1 LVNEIAILDQLANE
15 GIHVPQAEL
24 GSALQITTDELIF
37 VDSHLQG
44 YGTSLLGSRRAELF
58 RQGDK
63 NSEIQSLV
71 MILMVCGNT
80 LEHGAC

>member
-1 LVNEIAILDQLANE
+1 VS
-15 GIHVPQAEL
+15 
-24 GSALQITTDELIF
+24 GSALWIRCSVPFAKKLVEYLERFASNVERKDNC
-37 VDSHLQG
+37 
-44 YGTSLLGSRRAELF
+44 
-58 RQGDK
+58 DK